1 MGVISPSGIAGIV
14 INTTNEYSLAQ
25 SILSVNKIRINAA
38 LKKMDISELYH
49 GEEITQNYAPF

>member
-1 MGVISPSGIAGIV
+1 MGVISPSGTGIV

-38 LKKMDISELYH
+38 LKKDGYFGTLSWR
-49 GEEITQNYAPF
+49 GDNQNNAPF